1 VRRIGWLFGLVP
13 ILGSTLHADWKIVT
27 RTGDRSVTEYF
38 KGSLMRTESST
49 EYTEVLDF
57 EHRSQVNWRN
67 DLRQYVVIEWPLVE
81 PQNQSTPGP
90 VIVIER
96 KTTDTGERK
105 QFFGRTARR
114 LISHVTRSDGPETTI
129 DGWYIE
135 APGLPKWKRGGG
147 GTIAILTMAIAGQR
161 TGPPRIEVKQ
171 TGPTPEGFLVRQRA
185 VYSTAMPGG
194 AQHTSETVSEVTE
207 LVEGP
212 LADKLFQPPE
222 GYRRVGSLPGMFPR
236 ATPRTWSELI
246 QAHWRM
252 VEDWFSSA
260 FRGRE
265 K

>member
-1 VRRIGWLFGLVP
+1 MKRIGWLFGLVP

-38 KGSLMRTESST
+38 KGGLMRTESSP

-57 EHRSQVNWRN
+57 EHRSQVNWRS
-67 DLRQYVVIEWPLVE
+67 DLRQYVVIEWPRTE
-81 PQNQSTPGP
+81 PQNESTPGP

-114 LISHVTRSDGPETTI
+114 LVSHMTRSDGPETSI

-135 APGLPKWKRGGG
+135 IPGLPKWKRGGG
-147 GTIAILTMAIAGQR
+147 GAIAILTMTVAGQR

-171 TGPTPEGFLVRQRA
+171 TGPAPEGFLVRQRTVNSIA
-185 VYSTAMPGG
+185 VPGG
-194 AQHTSETVSEVTE
+194 AQHTGVTESEVTE

-212 LADKLFQPPE
+212 LADKLFQPPD
-222 GYRRVGSLPGMFPR
+222 GYQRVGSLPGMPPR
-236 ATPRTWSELI
+236 ATARTWGELL
-246 QAHWRM
+246 QAHWQM
-252 VEDWFSSA
+252 VGEWFSNL
-260 FRGRE
+260 FGRR
-265 K
+265 